1 MIEKGM
7 DNSSRVLSKLIVK
20 AKSRIAEITSG
31 TRPALAPDQNAR
43 YFAEVIIDLDKIDEP
58 MIADP
63 DVNNI
68 DISKRYTHDTIRPIS
83 FYSAKKIVDLG
94 FVGSCMVHKGD
105 IKIVSQMLK
114 NLEKK
119 NGKVEFRSPFNC
131 CCTDLQHHRGVERRG
146 RLGYFTALCWLR
158 I

>member
-1 MIEKGM
+1 M
-7 DNSSRVLSKLIVK
+7 
-20 AKSRIAEITSG
+20 
-31 TRPALAPDQNAR
+31 
-43 YFAEVIIDLDKIDEP
+43 DKIDEP

-63 DVNNI
+63 DVNNV

-105 IKIVSQMLK
+105 IKIVSNMLK
-114 NLEKK
+114 NLEKQA
-119 NGKVEFRSPFNC
+119 GKVGE
-131 CCTDLQHHRGVERRG
+131 T
-146 RLGYFTALCWLR
+146 